1 MSQSGLFCL
10 HHSNLATIT
19 ISSFINERQI
29 ALFLKIYPFIAICT
43 IVERLRDKL
52 EKTKRL
58 LTNQIRECDNN
69 SAVVRDKV
77 IALDILKTPQ
87 DVSEFEH
94 SQSIQIP
101 TR

>member
-1 MSQSGLFCL
+1 M
-10 HHSNLATIT
+10 
-19 ISSFINERQI
+19 
-29 ALFLKIYPFIAICT
+29 
-43 IVERLRDKL
+43 ERLRDKL

-58 LTNQIRECDNN
+58 LTNQIRECDNT
-69 SAVVRDKV
+69 AVVRDKV